1 MAASEQKFAGYFLDV
16 LGGILM
22 IIGGEPAVT
31 AFAHNEIDRAFGI
44 YVTVFSSGLL
54 LVLVGFFW
62 SRIQPQLWPNFSL
75 IWVKTS
81 DRCARALGI
90 SRAEY
95 IRRAIENMNRESDA
109 RARAARLAEASRKVR
124 KESMRVNVEFAAIE
138 REPDA

>member
-1 MAASEQKFAGYFLDV
+1 VESISLKLTAA
-16 LGGILM
+16 
-22 IIGGEPAVT
+22 
-31 AFAHNEIDRAFGI
+31 
-44 YVTVFSSGLL
+44 LL
-54 LVLVGFFW
+54 
-62 SRIQPQLWPNFSL
+62 
-75 IWVKTS
+75 KTS

-124 KESMRVNVEFAAIE
+124 KESMRVNVEFATIE

>member
-1 MAASEQKFAGYFLDV
+1 VESISLKLTAA
-16 LGGILM
+16 
-22 IIGGEPAVT
+22 
-31 AFAHNEIDRAFGI
+31 
-44 YVTVFSSGLL
+44 LL
-54 LVLVGFFW
+54 
-62 SRIQPQLWPNFSL
+62 
-75 IWVKTS
+75 KTS